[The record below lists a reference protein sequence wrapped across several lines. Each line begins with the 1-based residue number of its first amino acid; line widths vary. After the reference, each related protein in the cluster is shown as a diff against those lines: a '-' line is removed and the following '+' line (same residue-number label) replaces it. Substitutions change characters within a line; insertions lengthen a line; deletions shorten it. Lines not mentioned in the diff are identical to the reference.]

1 MIRIFLKKYTIETSR
16 KKMDSPKFL
25 ESELKLTLMKTRINL
40 EGRNPYLL
48 LKFIIRIFIIII
60 IAKVT

>member
-1 MIRIFLKKYTIETSR
+1 
-16 KKMDSPKFL
+16 MDSPKFL

>member
-1 MIRIFLKKYTIETSR
+1 MLKNMIRIFLKKYTIETSR

-40 EGRNPYLL
+40 EGRNPY
-48 LKFIIRIFIIII
+48 
-60 IAKVT
+60 